1 LSPPCGS
8 DAAIFGVTVSNGCY
22 LRIAAVHRAVFE
34 RPPAQARD

>member
-1 LSPPCGS
+1 LTRSLGYP
-8 DAAIFGVTVSNGCY
+8 NGRY